1 MNREWAS
8 VPIGID
14 ADRWVSRGGC
24 RTVLAVAHTVVSC
37 QRLLDV
43 VDLIETDPRVQVV
56 FTVAPDVFNHGV
68 DGYLRELGALVV
80 PWAQATRESFH
91 LALAA
96 SSGGLTE
103 IHAPVVLMA
112 HGAGH
117 GKTARPP
124 SRGGPIVTD
133 PPVYG
138 LEPQEL
144 LRAGRV
150 LPSALLLAHRAEREI
165 LRRQCPPALAVAVV
179 TGDICYDRLLLSLSE
194 RDRYRHALGIGN
206 AERLVVVSS
215 TWGRDGSFGAA
226 HDLLPR
232 LMTGLPA
239 GRYRVA
245 ALLHPAIWAHGVR
258 QVRAWTGDCRAAGLI
273 LPAPTED
280 WRALVAAADHVIG
293 DHGSVT
299 AYAAAAGLPT
309 LRLDGDWPQRCA
321 PGTAQHLVGQKAGR
335 LRLDDPLEPQLR
347 DARPLDTGAVAARVT
362 SHPGQAGE
370 RLRRVLY
377 RLLHLSPPGR
387 HRRVEPVP
395 VP

>member
-1 MNREWAS
+1 MNLEWAN

-14 ADRWVSRGGC
+14 AHRWVSRGGC
-24 RTVLAVAHTVVSC
+24 RAVLAVAHTVVSC

-43 VDLIETDPRVQVV
+43 VDLIETDHRVQIV
-56 FTVAPDVFNHGV
+56 FTVAPDVFNRGV
-68 DGYLRELGALVV
+68 DDYLRELGALVL
-80 PWAQATRESFH
+80 PWAQATREHFD

-96 SSGGLTE
+96 SSGGLSE

-124 SRGGPIVTD
+124 GRGGPIVAA

-150 LPSALLLAHRAEREI
+150 LPSALILAHRAERQI
-165 LRRQCPPALAVAVV
+165 LRRQCPAALAVAVV
-179 TGDICYDRLLLSLSE
+179 TGDICFDRLLRSLPD
-194 RDRYRHALGIGN
+194 RDRYRQALDIGP
-206 AERLVVVSS
+206 AEKLVVVSS

-258 QVRAWTGDCRAAGLI
+258 QVRAWTSDCRAAGLI
-273 LPAPTED
+273 LPEPAED
-280 WRALVAAADHVIG
+280 WRALVAAADYVIG

-321 PGTAQHLVGQKAGR
+321 PGTAQHLIGQEAGR
-335 LRLDDPLEPQLR
+335 LRIGEPLEPQLR
-347 DARPLDTGAVAARVT
+347 DARPLDAGAVAARVT
-362 SHPGQAGE
+362 SHPGRAGE

-377 RLLHLSPPGR
+377 RLLSLSEPGR